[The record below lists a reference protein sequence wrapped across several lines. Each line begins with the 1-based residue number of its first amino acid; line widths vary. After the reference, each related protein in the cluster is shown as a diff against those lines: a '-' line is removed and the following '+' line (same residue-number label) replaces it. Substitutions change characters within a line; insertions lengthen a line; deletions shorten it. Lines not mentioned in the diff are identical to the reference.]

1 MKKKLYIV
9 LTVCALFCSSCED
22 WLTQEDSTAMN
33 TNDVYSS
40 VENISSVIANLYSS
54 KEFRISDPIHP
65 ECLLVPRCT

>member
-40 VENISSVIANLYSS
+40 VENISSVIANLYSRLNFPQ
-54 KEFRISDPIHP
+54 EFGGTGDG
-65 ECLLVPRCT
+65 LD